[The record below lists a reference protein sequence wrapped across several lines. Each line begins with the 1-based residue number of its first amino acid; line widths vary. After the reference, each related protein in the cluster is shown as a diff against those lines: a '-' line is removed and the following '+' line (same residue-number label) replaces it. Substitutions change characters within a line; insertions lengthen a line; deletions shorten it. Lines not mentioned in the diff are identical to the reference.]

1 MDDVAKAFQMEAYN
15 IDDDPMEIL
24 NHCDGLIETPR
35 LLNIKTHRLY
45 WHAGAGCDNPDI
57 FDRFKHEM
65 SELGDEA
72 VEINE
77 KTKTLVEETW
87 QRQLEIQ

>member
-1 MDDVAKAFQMEAYN
+1 
-15 IDDDPMEIL
+15 
-24 NHCDGLIETPR
+24 
-35 LLNIKTHRLY
+35 
-45 WHAGAGCDNPDI
+45 
-57 FDRFKHEM
+57 M

-72 VEINE
+72 AEINE